1 MRISRLPLLLA
12 AALLAATSSVL
23 LASGPSFWTV
33 ATSSD
38 FLKGTSEG
46 VYVSLSGTLT
56 AGPELTNR
64 LTSTPAQIWSL
75 AEGADGVLWA
85 GTGGDGRVIRLRQG
99 QPEETVFDAEENNVF
114 AIATSG
120 SRVFAATSP
129 DGKVYVIEGDSPA
142 RVFFDP
148 TETYIWALAADAE
161 GRLWVGAGNPAVL
174 YRVAPDG
181 ASQVLY
187 RPPAAHVVS
196 LGIDSTGRLL
206 AGTES
211 PGRLY
216 RFDQQDRPFVLLDS
230 GLAELRAI
238 SPHANGTVFVAAVA
252 QGDAPSGSGETPSVA
267 VTLASATPSR
277 SGSNGS
283 TSSGSST
290 STSTSTSGSDSA
302 SSSSSTAATR
312 RSALFRID
320 PDGTW
325 EEIWSTADLVY
336 DVKASDDGGVLLATG
351 PAGRLYKVERSL
363 DVLLLTG
370 VDAKQIT
377 RFAATSAASPLPP
390 FATANPGRVV
400 SAGPGVQTPA
410 RFVSHVQ
417 DTKSVA
423 TWGQIRWESTGPV
436 TLYTRSGNTERPD
449 DSWSEWAGPYT
460 ERMGEVVTS
469 PAARFVQWRA
479 DFGTAASAPAAALS
493 AVTLAYLPRNNR
505 PTVTSITVHPP
516 GVVFQRPFVNDESA
530 IAGLDPATAE
540 ARRPPGDPPTPA
552 APGRRMFQ
560 KGLQSIAWR
569 AEDSDGDRLEYA
581 LQYRREDDSTWRDLR
596 SNLSDGIFVWDTTTV
611 ADGRYVVRVSA
622 SDHPTNVGERAL
634 AGERESAIVSIDN
647 TPPALTI
654 ARQAGPP
661 ARLDVHVV
669 DSRSPIQKVEYSVA
683 GGAWQLVYPL
693 DGLAD
698 SPDERY
704 EIPLRADADVTR
716 IVIRATDLLQNVVS
730 QPAAGPERR

>member
-1 MRISRLPLLLA
+1 MPISRLSVLSAAGLLA
-12 AALLAATSSVL
+12 AASSVV
-23 LASGPSFWTV
+23 LASGPTFWTV
-33 ATSSD
+33 ATSND

-46 VYVSLSGTLT
+46 VYVSLTGTVT
-56 AGPELTNR
+56 AGPSLTNR

-75 AEGADGVLWA
+75 ASGDSGVLYA
-85 GTGGDGRVIRLRQG
+85 GTGGDGRVIRLREG
-99 QPEETVFDAEENNVF
+99 QPEETLFDSEESNVF
-114 AIATSG
+114 AMATSG

-129 DGKVYVIEGDSPA
+129 DGKVYLIEGETPA

-148 TETYIWALAADAE
+148 TETYIWALAADAD

-174 YRVAPDG
+174 YRVSPDG
-181 ASQVLY
+181 SSQVIY

-196 LGIDSTGRLL
+196 LAVDSTGRLL

-216 RFDQQDRPFVLLDS
+216 RFDAQDRPFALLDS

-238 SPHANGTVFVAAVA
+238 SPHANGTVYAAAVA
-252 QGDAPSGSGETPSVA
+252 RTDETPGNGETTSVA
-267 VTLASATPSR
+267 VTLASATPGRNDGAGASA
-277 SGSNGS
+277 GGTNAG
-283 TSSGSST
+283 TSSPT
-290 STSTSTSGSDSA
+290 PP
-302 SSSSSTAATR
+302 TR
-312 RSALFRID
+312 RSALFQID

-336 DVKASDDGGVLLATG
+336 DVQAAADGVLLATG

-363 DVLLLTG
+363 NVLLLTG
-370 VDAKQIT
+370 VDARQIT
-377 RFAATSAASPLPP
+377 RFATTREPSPLPP
-390 FATANPGRVV
+390 FATANPGRVID
-400 SAGPGVQTPA
+400 AGPGVESPA
-410 RFVSHVQ
+410 RFLSHVE
-417 DTKSVA
+417 DTRSVA

-460 ERMGEVVTS
+460 TRAGEVVTS

-479 DFGTAASAPAAALS
+479 DFGSAPSVPAAELT

-505 PTVTSITVHPP
+505 PTVNSITVHPP

-530 IAGLDPATAE
+530 IAGLDEATAD
-540 ARRPPGDPPTPA
+540 ARRPPGDPPTPP

-569 AEDSDGDRLEYA
+569 AEDPDSDRLVFS
-581 LQYRREDDSTWRDLR
+581 LQYRREGEPIWRDLR
-596 SNLSDGIFVWDTTTV
+596 SNLADGIFVWDTTTV
-611 ADGRYVVRVSA
+611 ADGRYVVRVIA

-634 AGERESAIVSIDN
+634 AGERESDIVTIDN
-647 TPPALTI
+647 TPPSLTI
-654 ARQAGPP
+654 ERQPGPP
-661 ARLDVHVV
+661 ARLQVHVV
-669 DSRSPIQKVEYSVA
+669 DGRSPIQKVEYSV
-683 GGAWQLVYPL
+683 GGGPWQLVYPM

-704 EIPLRADADVTR
+704 EIPLSADADVRR
-716 IVIRATDLLQNVVS
+716 IVIRATDLLQNLVS
-730 QPAAGPERR
+730 QQAIAD